1 MKKRIV
7 SLLLAAVMV
16 ISSIT
21 PVMADRE
28 SDVRSQQAEAQSALS
43 STISQIDVDAS
54 ISASLDAE
62 IVDLDTQ
69 AVNLMTSI
77 GVLENDISDTEEQI
91 KQKKKELKAANA
103 KRDAQEEGMKA
114 RIQYLYE
121 NGQNLSFL
129 SYLLSADD
137 LEDFLNRVSYTQDL
151 SQYDREQLLAYEE
164 SIRKIESIKTNLE
177 NSRSILEEEK
187 NSLDGQHE
195 SLEAILSE
203 KKQQSA
209 NYKAEVAAL
218 QSRADELTAKI
229 AAQNAEL
236 RQIEEQK
243 RIEEERRRQAEEE
256 ERRRREEEAERLRQ
270 ESIAAEKARQEA
282 EAAEKARLAAE
293 AEEKARKDAEA
304 AEKARQEA
312 EAAEKARLAAE
323 AEERA
328 RKEAEAAE
336 KAQKE
341 AEAKAAADAAAKA
354 EAERARKEAEE
365 KKAAAEKARQ
375 EAEAAEKAR
384 QEAAEE
390 KARQEA
396 EEKARRE
403 AEAAASEAAR
413 LAAEQAAAQSAAQ
426 SSVQESVPA
435 TPTPTPSPVPQSS
448 GIYSD
453 GRALSAAAQANSF
466 YQATG
471 CMFQTGSR
479 PGPNPAYATDNA
491 NIGTQIADYAVQFN
505 GIPYVRGGAN
515 LVTGCDC
522 SGFVYAI
529 YQHFGVTLSRDPNI
543 QGTQGRAVSLAE
555 AKPGDIV
562 VYANHS
568 SIYIGNN
575 TIINAS
581 EPGVGVVIRSPVTY
595 RGIVTIRRIFNY

>member
-1 MKKRIV
+1 MKKKIV
-7 SLLLAAVMV
+7 SLLLTVSMV
-16 ISSIT
+16 LGCVT
-21 PVMADRE
+21 PVLADHE
-28 SDVRSQQAEAQSALS
+28 SDVRSQQAEAQSALN

-69 AVNLMTSI
+69 VVEMMASI
-77 GVLENDISDTEEQI
+77 GLLEEDISSTEGQI
-91 KQKKKELKAANA
+91 KEKKKELKAANA
-103 KRDAQEEGMKA
+103 KRDAQEAGMKA

-121 NGQNLSFL
+121 NGQSLSFL

-151 SQYDREQLLAYEE
+151 SQYDRDQLLAYEQ
-164 SIRKIESIKTNLE
+164 SIKEIESIKTNLE
-177 NSRSILEEEK
+177 NSRSILQEEK
-187 NSLDGQHE
+187 LSLDDQKQ
-195 SLEAILSE
+195 SLETALSE

-209 NYKAEVAAL
+209 NYKAEVEAL
-218 QSRADELTAKI
+218 RSRAAELTAQI

-256 ERRRREEEAERLRQ
+256 ERRRQEAEAERLRQ

-293 AEEKARKDAEA
+293 AEEKARKEAEA
-304 AEKARQEA
+304 AEQRRKEA
-312 EAAEKARLAAE
+312 EAVEKARLAAE
-323 AEERA
+323 AEEKA

-336 KAQKE
+336 KARQE

-354 EAERARKEAEE
+354 EAERAQKEAEE
-365 KKAAAEKARQ
+365 KAAAAERARQEAEAAERARQ

-384 QEAAEE
+384 QEAEE
-390 KARQEA
+390 KE
-396 EEKARRE
+396 RRE
-403 AEAAASEAAR
+403 AEAAAAEAAR
-413 LAAEQAAAQSAAQ
+413 RAAEEAAKKEQ
-426 SSVQESVPA
+426 SSVQEPA
-435 TPTPTPSPVPQSS
+435 PATPTPSPVPQSS

-466 YQATG
+466 YQSTG
-471 CMFQTGSR
+471 CMYQTGAR
-479 PGPNPAYATDNA
+479 PGPNAAYATDNA
-491 NIGTQIADYAVQFN
+491 NIGVQIADFAVQFN
-505 GIPYVRGGAN
+505 GIPYVSCGAD

-522 SGFVYAI
+522 SGFVHAVYK
-529 YQHFGVTLSRDPNI
+529 HFGVDLIRDPNL
-543 QGTQGRAVSLAE
+543 QGHYGRAVSLAE

-562 VYANHS
+562 VYMGHS
-568 SIYIGNN
+568 AIYIGNN

-581 EPGVGVVIRSPVTY
+581 EPGVGVVIRSPVAY
-595 RGIVTIRRIFNY
+595 RQIVTIRRLFDY

>member
-1 MKKRIV
+1 MKKKIV
-7 SLLLAAVMV
+7 SLLLAAAMILGSV
-16 ISSIT
+16 T
-21 PVMADRE
+21 PAMADHE
-28 SDVRSQQAEAQSALS
+28 SDVRSQQAEAQSALD
-43 STISQIDVDAS
+43 STISQIDVDAG
-54 ISASLDAE
+54 ITASLDAE

-77 GVLENDISDTEEQI
+77 GVLEDDIFRTEEQI
-91 KQKKKELKAANA
+91 KEKKKELKAAYA
-103 KRDAQEEGMKA
+103 KRDAQEAGMKA

-151 SQYDREQLLAYEE
+151 SQYDREQLIAYED

-177 NSRSILEEEK
+177 NSRSILQEEK
-187 NSLDGQHE
+187 QSLDGQHQ
-195 SLEAILSE
+195 SLEAVLSE

-209 NYKAEVAAL
+209 NYKAEVEAL
-218 QSRADELTAKI
+218 RSRAAELTAKI
-229 AAQNAEL
+229 AAQNEEL

-243 RIEEERRRQAEEE
+243 RIEEELRRQREEE
-256 ERRRREEEAERLRQ
+256 ERRKREEEAERLRQ

-293 AEEKARKDAEA
+293 AEERARKEAEA

-312 EAAEKARLAAE
+312 EAAEKA
-323 AEERA
+323 
-328 RKEAEAAE
+328 
-336 KAQKE
+336 
-341 AEAKAAADAAAKA
+341 
-354 EAERARKEAEE
+354 
-365 KKAAAEKARQ
+365 
-375 EAEAAEKAR
+375 
-384 QEAAEE
+384 
-390 KARQEA
+390 ARQEA

-403 AEAAASEAAR
+403 AEEKARREAEAAAAEAAK
-413 LAAEQAAAQSAAQ
+413 QAAAQ

-435 TPTPTPSPVPQSS
+435 TPTPAPQSS
-448 GIYSD
+448 GVHSD
-453 GRALSAAAQANSF
+453 GRALSAAAQANSY

-471 CMFQTGSR
+471 CMYQTGAR

-491 NIGTQIADYAVQFN
+491 NIGTQIADFAVQFN
-505 GIPYVRGGAN
+505 GIPYISGGAS
-515 LVTGCDC
+515 LTSGCDC
-522 SGFVYAI
+522 SGFVYAV

-543 QGTQGRAVSLAE
+543 QGTQGRAVSLAD

-595 RGIVTIRRIFNY
+595 RGIVSIRRIFNY

>member
-312 EAAEKARLAAE
+312 ESAEKARLAAE
-323 AEERA
+323 AEEKA

-390 KARQEA
+390 KARQ
-396 EEKARRE
+396 E

-471 CMFQTGSR
+471 CMYQTGAR
-479 PGPNPAYATDNA
+479 PGANPAYATDNA

>member
-1 MKKRIV
+1 MKKKIV
-7 SLLLAAVMV
+7 SLLLAAAMILGSV
-16 ISSIT
+16 T
-21 PVMADRE
+21 PAMADHE
-28 SDVRSQQAEAQSALS
+28 SDVRSQQAEAQSALD
-43 STISQIDVDAS
+43 STISQIDVDAG
-54 ISASLDAE
+54 ITASLDAE

-77 GVLENDISDTEEQI
+77 GVLEDDIFRTEEQI
-91 KQKKKELKAANA
+91 KEKKKELKAAYA
-103 KRDAQEEGMKA
+103 KRDAQEAGMKA

-151 SQYDREQLLAYEE
+151 SQYDREQLIAYED

-177 NSRSILEEEK
+177 NSRSILQEEK
-187 NSLDGQHE
+187 QSLDGQHQ
-195 SLEAILSE
+195 SLEAVLSE

-209 NYKAEVAAL
+209 NYKAEVEAL
-218 QSRADELTAKI
+218 RSRAAELTAKI
-229 AAQNAEL
+229 AAQNEEL

-243 RIEEERRRQAEEE
+243 RIEEELRRQREEE
-256 ERRRREEEAERLRQ
+256 ERRKREEEAERLRQ

-293 AEEKARKDAEA
+293 AEERARKEAEA

-312 EAAEKARLAAE
+312 EAAEKARQAAE
-323 AEERA
+323 AEEKA
-328 RKEAEAAE
+328 RREAEAAE
-336 KAQKE
+336 KARQE

-365 KKAAAEKARQ
+365 KAVAAEKARKEAEAAEKARQ
-375 EAEAAEKAR
+375 EAEAAEKA
-384 QEAAEE
+384 
-390 KARQEA
+390 ARQEA

-403 AEAAASEAAR
+403 AEEKARREAEAAAAEAAK
-413 LAAEQAAAQSAAQ
+413 QAAAQ

-435 TPTPTPSPVPQSS
+435 TPTPAPQSS
-448 GIYSD
+448 GVHSD
-453 GRALSAAAQANSF
+453 GRALSAAAQANSY

-471 CMFQTGSR
+471 CMYQTGAR

-491 NIGTQIADYAVQFN
+491 NIGTQIADFAVQFN
-505 GIPYVRGGAN
+505 GIPYISGGAS
-515 LVTGCDC
+515 LTSGCDC
-522 SGFVYAI
+522 SGFVYAV

-543 QGTQGRAVSLAE
+543 QGTQGRAVSLAD

-595 RGIVTIRRIFNY
+595 RGIVSIRRIFNY

>member
-187 NSLDGQHE
+187 SSLDGQHE

-323 AEERA
+323 AEEKA

-413 LAAEQAAAQSAAQ
+413 LAAEQATAQAAAQ

-435 TPTPTPSPVPQSS
+435 TPTPSPVPQSS

-471 CMFQTGSR
+471 CMYQTGAR
-479 PGPNPAYATDNA
+479 PGANPAYATDNA

>member
-1 MKKRIV
+1 MKKKIV
-7 SLLLAAVMV
+7 SLLLTVSMV
-16 ISSIT
+16 LGCVT
-21 PVMADRE
+21 PVLADHE
-28 SDVRSQQAEAQSALS
+28 SDVRSQQAEAQSALN

-69 AVNLMTSI
+69 VVEMMASI
-77 GVLENDISDTEEQI
+77 GLLEEDISSTEGQI
-91 KQKKKELKAANA
+91 KEKKKELKAANA
-103 KRDAQEEGMKA
+103 KRDAQEAGMKA

-121 NGQNLSFL
+121 NGQSLSFL

-151 SQYDREQLLAYEE
+151 SQYDRDQLLAYEQ
-164 SIRKIESIKTNLE
+164 SIKEIESIKTNLE
-177 NSRSILEEEK
+177 NSRSILQEEK
-187 NSLDGQHE
+187 LSLDDQKQ
-195 SLEAILSE
+195 SLETALSE

-209 NYKAEVAAL
+209 NYKAEVEAL
-218 QSRADELTAKI
+218 RSRAAELTAQI

-256 ERRRREEEAERLRQ
+256 ERRRQEAEAERLRQ

-293 AEEKARKDAEA
+293 AEEKARKEAEA
-304 AEKARQEA
+304 AEQRRKEA

-323 AEERA
+323 AEEKA

-336 KAQKE
+336 KARQE

-354 EAERARKEAEE
+354 EAERAQKEAEE
-365 KKAAAEKARQ
+365 KAAAAERARQ

-384 QEAAEE
+384 QEAEE
-390 KARQEA
+390 KE
-396 EEKARRE
+396 RRE
-403 AEAAASEAAR
+403 AEAAAAEAAR
-413 LAAEQAAAQSAAQ
+413 RAAEEAAKKEQ
-426 SSVQESVPA
+426 SSVQEPAPA

-453 GRALSAAAQANSF
+453 GRALGAAAQANSF
-466 YQATG
+466 YQSTG
-471 CMFQTGSR
+471 CMYQTGAR
-479 PGPNPAYATDNA
+479 PGPNAAYATDNA
-491 NIGTQIADYAVQFN
+491 NIGVQIADFAVQFN
-505 GIPYVRGGAN
+505 GIPYVSCGAD

-522 SGFVYAI
+522 SGFVHAVYK
-529 YQHFGVTLSRDPNI
+529 HFGVDLIRDPNL
-543 QGTQGRAVSLAE
+543 QGHYGRAVSLAE

-562 VYANHS
+562 VYMGHS
-568 SIYIGNN
+568 AIYIGNN

-581 EPGVGVVIRSPVTY
+581 EPGVGVVIRSPVAY
-595 RGIVTIRRIFNY
+595 RQIVTIRRLFDY